1 MAVAG
6 SNPTKSIWLFGVEL
20 AVLVI
25 FALTTLC
32 GSIVVVGLAVMA
44 AKFGG
49 PTVSEFAKAV
59 INVLITALA
68 RL

>member
-20 AVLVI
+20 VVLVI

-49 PTVSEFAKAV
+49 PPVAEFANALLEL
-59 INVLITALA
+59 LITALA
-68 RL
+68 KL